1 MCPFQNL
8 YFILFILS
16 TFLESMSWW
25 CYDCGKQT
33 RLFMLG
39 PCINIAAINCSI
51 QIFVIE
57 NPQMCIECLSY
68 GDSFT
73 HKYYPLSD
81 EISHWLNPSL
91 EFSTTSFYFHNITNS
106 EYFQIVFVTVAE
118 QLKLIG
124 SILFIFLCVDSNQE
138 RFIFSMIKSG
148 FYSRADFVGCYGIF
162 VK

>member
-57 NPQMCIECLSY
+57 NPEMCIECLSY

-73 HKYYPLSD
+73 QKYYPLSD

-91 EFSTTSFYFHNITNS
+91 EFSTTSFYFNYNKLSVLSKSTSLPQLSKWNS
-106 EYFQIVFVTVAE
+106 WVLFQSF
-118 QLKLIG
+118 
-124 SILFIFLCVDSNQE
+124 FCVNSNQE
-138 RFIFSMIKSG
+138 GFIFSMIKMG
-148 FYSRADFVGCYGIF
+148 FYSSVFLWAAA